1 MCNPYRIHL
10 EGQQAV
16 LHVRCFSTAYMFD
29 VCRLMCE
36 QCSRNGTVC
45 CMHNTTALHHEW
57 WHLAVFLLFFSTSD
71 TTQNKFGLR
80 VSRLPPA
87 TMADHDDLGWLFFS
101 LSLYIYIY
109 VYVCMCLYIHIY
121 TYIYI
126 LGVLLYADLRGG
138 RDYFLFLFGFRQIRV
153 CIFRG
158 ERYYYQKGTNRLFV
172 HKGVRHVHMHI
183 NRKFWAPR
191 KVSHLVCGFKTQI
204 PNSSPRL

>member
-1 MCNPYRIHL
+1 MARFAACITR
-10 EGQQAV
+10 
-16 LHVRCFSTAYMFD
+16 LHCIMSGDT
-29 VCRLMCE
+29 
-36 QCSRNGTVC
+36 
-45 CMHNTTALHHEW
+45 W
-57 WHLAVFLLFFSTSD
+57 LFFFYSSLH
-71 TTQNKFGLR
+71 QIQLR
-80 VSRLPPA
+80 INLACECQGCRQQPWR
-87 TMADHDDLGWLFFS
+87 TMMIWADYFS
-101 LSLYIYIY
+101 LSLSIYIY
-109 VYVCMCLYIHIY
+109 MYMCVCVYIY
-121 TYIYI
+121 TYTHIYI